1 MEMNAGEQPVIGIST
16 KYEGPG
22 TYMVEVCRSVCLRCV
37 LEDVLSAY
45 MVLLANFSLQTS
57 AGCKYWTFSRTE
69 QGSAMQVPCPRTRS
83 TATVHIEM
91 VDSNQMVFS
100 DSFAL
105 SFHFQFH
112 RLLKWLLVLPFVAC
126 AVAVASLPIEQA
138 AASLPSF
145 MRPSAAAP

>member
-1 MEMNAGEQPVIGIST
+1 M
-16 KYEGPG
+16 
-22 TYMVEVCRSVCLRCV
+22 
-37 LEDVLSAY
+37 
-45 MVLLANFSLQTS
+45 F
-57 AGCKYWTFSRTE
+57 WTE
-69 QGSAMQVPCPRTRS
+69 QGYAMQVPCPRTRS

-91 VDSNQMVFS
+91 VDSNQMVFT

-138 AASLPSF
+138 AAALPSF